1 MNNLDKDLKVISSSE
16 VVQQYSSTITI
27 SSEDNVDM
35 SYCTI
40 SSVDLQ
46 VPDFITLVIVCRTE

>member
-1 MNNLDKDLKVISSSE
+1 MNNLDKDLKIISSSE
-16 VVQQYSSTITI
+16 VVQQYSSTI
-27 SSEDNVDM
+27 SSEGNVVDM

-46 VPDFITLVIVCRTE
+46 VRDFITFSLFV